1 MHVQKVTL
9 MKSIES
15 PEYIVVQPDIHD
27 EMLEKFK
34 HPHRFELGCFLLVA
48 SGCANISVNLSSYEL
63 TDSCV
68 VTVLPRSIIQ
78 LNRWSDDFRCELVAF
93 SSDFVKDLT
102 LIRSV
107 ITQKNNISNMPVL
120 NLSRDESLLTK
131 EYYELLL
138 NIYRRSISKEL
149 KIGAVG
155 NMLMSFF
162 YCVCSMYDSRCI
174 SESDML
180 PVRREDLTRKFLAL
194 ALKHCDKDREVKF
207 YADKLCVTPQYLNA
221 VIKDTRGETASAI
234 IKRVTILTIEA
245 KLKSSTA
252 SIQEIANSLNFP
264 NASFFSK
271 FFKRETG
278 MTPKQYRDS

>member
-1 MHVQKVTL
+1 
-9 MKSIES
+9 MKNIEL
-15 PEYIVVQPDIHD
+15 PEFIVVQPDIHD
-27 EMLEKFK
+27 EMLVKFK
-34 HPHRFELGCFLLVA
+34 HPHRFELGCFLIVS
-48 SGCANISVNLSSYEL
+48 SGKANISVNLSSYEL
-63 TDSCV
+63 TNNCV
-68 VTVLPRSIIQ
+68 VTVLPQSIIK
-78 LNRWSDDFRCELVAF
+78 LNHWSDDFRCELIAF

-107 ITQKNNISNMPVL
+107 ITQKNNISSMPVL
-120 NLSRDESLLTK
+120 NLSKDESLLTR

-138 NIYRRSISKEL
+138 NIYRRSTSKEL

-162 YCVCSMYDSRCI
+162 YCICSMYDSRCI
-174 SESDML
+174 SETDML
-180 PVRREDLTRKFLAL
+180 PVRQEDLTRKFLAL
-194 ALKHCDKDREVKF
+194 VLKHCEKYREVKF

-221 VIKDTRGETASAI
+221 VIKDIRGDTASSV

-252 SIQEIANSLNFP
+252 SIQEIADSLNFP

>member
-1 MHVQKVTL
+1 

-34 HPHRFELGCFLLVA
+34 HPHRFELGCFLIVS
-48 SGCANISVNLSSYEL
+48 SGTANISVNLSSYEL
-63 TDSCV
+63 TDNCV

-78 LNRWSDDFRCELVAF
+78 LNRWSDDFRCELIAF

-107 ITQKNNISNMPVL
+107 ITQKNNIGSVPVL
-120 NLSRDESLLTK
+120 NLSKDEALLMK
-131 EYYELLL
+131 DYYGLLL
-138 NIYRRSISKEL
+138 NVYRRSIAKDL

-162 YCVCSMYDSRCI
+162 YCICSMYDSRNI
-174 SESDML
+174 RESDVL
-180 PVRREDLTRKFLAL
+180 PVRREELTRNFLTL
-194 ALKHCDKDREVKF
+194 VLKHCEKEREVKF
-207 YADKLCVTPQYLNA
+207 FADKLCVTPQYLNA
-221 VIKDTRGETASAI
+221 VIKDTRGETASSI
-234 IKRVTILTIEA
+234 IKKVTVLIMEA
-245 KLKSSTA
+245 KLKSTTA
-252 SIQEIANSLNFP
+252 SIQEIADELNFP

>member
-1 MHVQKVTL
+1 
-9 MKSIES
+9 
-15 PEYIVVQPDIHD
+15 
-27 EMLEKFK
+27 
-34 HPHRFELGCFLLVA
+34 
-48 SGCANISVNLSSYEL
+48 
-63 TDSCV
+63 
-68 VTVLPRSIIQ
+68 
-78 LNRWSDDFRCELVAF
+78 
-93 SSDFVKDLT
+93 
-102 LIRSV
+102 
-107 ITQKNNISNMPVL
+107 MPVL